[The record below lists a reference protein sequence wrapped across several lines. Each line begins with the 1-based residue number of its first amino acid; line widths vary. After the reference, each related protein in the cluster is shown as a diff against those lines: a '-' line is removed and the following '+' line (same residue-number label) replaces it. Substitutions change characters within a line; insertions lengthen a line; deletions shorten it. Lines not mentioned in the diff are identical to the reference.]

1 MSTTNM
7 KEILGHVM
15 NMDRMQL
22 NAVIEAINTR
32 RRYLSD
38 VKKNSFEVGQEV
50 FINLEEHHHGYT
62 HIYLITKIM
71 KKNIRVVSVYD
82 KCEYDVS
89 PSLLLSVSDYKKEKQ
104 GQ

>member
-38 VKKNSFEVGQEV
+38 VKKKSFEVGQEV
-50 FINLEEHHHGYT
+50 FIQHHHHGYT
-62 HIYLITKIM
+62 NPCVITKIM

-82 KCEYDVS
+82 KIEYDVS

>member
-22 NAVIEAINTR
+22 NAVIEAINAR

-38 VKKNSFEVGQEV
+38 VKKKSFEVGQEV
-50 FINLEEHHHGYT
+50 FIQHHNHGYANPCV
-62 HIYLITKIM
+62 IIKIM
-71 KKNIRVVSVYD
+71 KKNIRVLSVYD
-82 KCEYDVS
+82 KIEYDVS

>member
-15 NMDRMQL
+15 NMDEMQL
-22 NAVIEAINTR
+22 NAVVEAINAR

-38 VKKNSFEVGQEV
+38 VKKTSFEVGQEV
-50 FINLEEHHHGYT
+50 FIKHHHHGYT
-62 HIYLITKIM
+62 NIYIITKIM
-71 KKNIRVVSVYD
+71 KKNIRVVSASD